1 MDTGESDKE
10 ENHVLPELG
19 HFLLILAAVIAF
31 VFPWTILYGV
41 LKGRP
46 AFTGLWRPAVLTVFA
61 GLTLSLFSLAY
72 AFLTNDFSVTYV
84 SENSNSYL
92 GTFYKIAAVWSSHE
106 GSMLLWIWLISCWT
120 TLFALLTKESEEVK
134 APAVASALLIIGL
147 LSLFLV
153 FTSNPFARQ
162 LPMVPAEGKD
172 LNPILQDI
180 GMIFHPPLLFWGYAG
195 ISLSFAFSIGCLL
208 RRQLTPASLNSLTKI
223 SVIAWGFLTA
233 GNVLGSWWAY
243 NELGWGGWWFWDPVE
258 NSSFIPWLLASAQ
271 LHAFLLARKRHK
283 LCKSVLFIPIAA
295 FTVSLIGTFI
305 VRSGVIQSV
314 HAFASDPNKGLFLI
328 AITVLMALPTLIL
341 FARNAVFF
349 KGDTSEINA
358 YDAAVSMAVMILS
371 AAAAVVL
378 FGTVFPLIYQGFGLG
393 SLSVGAPYF
402 NSIFAPLT
410 IAAALLISGF
420 TLFRQRAAAVAAV
433 IAVSAASSAAIFFF
447 LHPKEEIMTAF
458 AVFACAMLFLSLITE
473 ALIKHVGQNW
483 FAFLAHLGIAVSMV
497 GVIGDTQFQQEAL
510 VRMGPGYGR
519 PLGDFIFVYDR
530 TDKVDSKSF
539 YADEGRIIVLDKDE
553 KEITELRPQRQT
565 FKSNGMQMTHAS
577 ISHGLFC
584 DLYVSMGNQ
593 LSAEEYLMR
602 LNIKPMMI
610 WLWLGGLLM
619 IFGLFFAR
627 TFRREKDLS

>member
-1 MDTGESDKE
+1 
-10 ENHVLPELG
+10 
-19 HFLLILAAVIAF
+19 
-31 VFPWTILYGV
+31 
-41 LKGRP
+41 
-46 AFTGLWRPAVLTVFA
+46 
-61 GLTLSLFSLAY
+61 
-72 AFLTNDFSVTYV
+72 
-84 SENSNSYL
+84 
-92 GTFYKIAAVWSSHE
+92 
-106 GSMLLWIWLISCWT
+106 
-120 TLFALLTKESEEVK
+120 
-134 APAVASALLIIGL
+134 
-147 LSLFLV
+147 
-153 FTSNPFARQ
+153 
-162 LPMVPAEGKD
+162 
-172 LNPILQDI
+172 
-180 GMIFHPPLLFWGYAG
+180 
-195 ISLSFAFSIGCLL
+195 
-208 RRQLTPASLNSLTKI
+208 
-223 SVIAWGFLTA
+223 
-233 GNVLGSWWAY
+233 
-243 NELGWGGWWFWDPVE
+243 
-258 NSSFIPWLLASAQ
+258 
-271 LHAFLLARKRHK
+271 
-283 LCKSVLFIPIAA
+283 KSVLFIPIAA

-328 AITVLMALPTLIL
+328 AITVLMALPALIL

-358 YDAAVSMAVMILS
+358 YDAAVSVAVMILS

-420 TLFRQRAAAVAAV
+420 TLFRQRAASAAAV
-433 IAVSAASSAAIFFF
+433 IAVSAASSVAIAFF
-447 LHPKEEIMTAF
+447 LHPKDPIMTAF
-458 AVFACAMLFLSLITE
+458 AVFSCAMLFLSLITE
-473 ALIKHVGQNW
+473 ALTKRAGQNW

-519 PLGDFIFVYDR
+519 PLGDVIFVYDR

-539 YADEGRIIVLDKDE
+539 YADEGRIIVLDKNE

-565 FKSNGMQMTHAS
+565 FKSNGMQMTHAG
-577 ISHGLFC
+577 ISHGLFR

>member
-1 MDTGESDKE
+1 
-10 ENHVLPELG
+10 
-19 HFLLILAAVIAF
+19 
-31 VFPWTILYGV
+31 
-41 LKGRP
+41 
-46 AFTGLWRPAVLTVFA
+46 
-61 GLTLSLFSLAY
+61 
-72 AFLTNDFSVTYV
+72 
-84 SENSNSYL
+84 
-92 GTFYKIAAVWSSHE
+92 
-106 GSMLLWIWLISCWT
+106 
-120 TLFALLTKESEEVK
+120 
-134 APAVASALLIIGL
+134 
-147 LSLFLV
+147 
-153 FTSNPFARQ
+153 
-162 LPMVPAEGKD
+162 
-172 LNPILQDI
+172 
-180 GMIFHPPLLFWGYAG
+180 
-195 ISLSFAFSIGCLL
+195 
-208 RRQLTPASLNSLTKI
+208 
-223 SVIAWGFLTA
+223 
-233 GNVLGSWWAY
+233 NVLGSWWAY

-328 AITVLMALPTLIL
+328 AITVLMALPALIL